1 MTAMLNKA
9 YGLLFHVATSKR
21 SHEKP
26 FAILAY
32 GMSTSSSQPA
42 GCNAVNLSDSFFTVK
57 GAALFLQQGSSPQ
70 APRCHHHHKYAGDL
84 QLHLQVMINH
94 LRPEDRI
101 KLAVRLESM
110 SADRIRYMVVVYTN
124 GHQDTEE
131 NVLLGIDFASKES
144 NTCTIGMTLPLWS
157 DTKIHL
163 DGDGGFSVST
173 ADRILIF
180 KPVSVQAMWSAL
192 QILHKSCEVA
202 RRYNYYP
209 SGIALTWTSYYES
222 CINSEQSCIN
232 EWNTMQDLQ
241 STRADSPPMFVDKPT
256 ENELTE
262 RLIKTKLRYIMMSKD
277 LENVTSKEI
286 RNELEQQ
293 MNCNLKEYKGFIDNE
308 MLIILGQMDKAS
320 LIFDHLYLGSEWNA
334 SNLEELQGTGVG
346 YILNVTR
353 EIDNFFPGLFC
364 YHNIRVFDE
373 DTTDLLAYWN
383 DTYNFITKAKKNHS
397 KCLVHCKMG
406 VSRSASTVI
415 AYAMKEYRWSLEK
428 AYKYVKEKRSVAQP
442 NAGFMRQLAEYE
454 GILDA
459 SKHRHNSLWRRNSES
474 DLQETVRDLMFQ
486 SSRVSIQQDLNICNA
501 GVQHKSGEQKYS
513 STEPSQS
520 AIVTNKDKS
529 EPVNSNY
536 YFRCLSDPIID
547 SAYIKQQRELQQ
559 FLDQVD
565 DVERDT
571 LQMDNADFR
580 YTKDGVCDTGILV
593 SPQLQDTYEGESRV
607 LSQQGNTYLMFTAVE
622 ESEEENENTL
632 DFGMYD
638 QADHIVVNGSNTEND
653 AEAVAN
659 LTNLTSVEN
668 RLDKDNVNNNNNATR
683 NCLEEDEDVTT
694 TETPNSMNPI
704 YKIPLDCSDSV
715 SKLVCEQFT
724 DHSKNLYQAQIC
736 DTSTKDTHA
745 TESNTLGY
753 LSNVASDVPMTEIS
767 YGIPNEP
774 GLYQVTEKPVSSSDA
789 IYTTETTTLLQETAE
804 AGIALGTNCE
814 EQRQQQETVE
824 AYHNCRNVANDF
836 HAETL
841 VLNMMSS
848 QSDRHQ
854 DLKQLPIIS
863 PCMGSHDYLKTFLI
877 DSKTGFIHPGSK
889 ADKQMLQL
897 PDSRKHQP
905 EQTEFKLSQ
914 FNSNVL
920 TLGNEQ
926 DNMAGITENSMPPC
940 RQSIEDNQEVSPSY
954 SNEKMSTKP
963 MKDLKQLIYN
973 QEMERSKVQSYLMQH
988 QESILQLQ
996 KAGLVRKHTKEL
1008 ERLTFLRSPTK
1019 QVQRENSENGK
1030 PVFAEHDSL
1039 DLITHEPVVDIP
1051 DLAQAYEDVENNVLP
1066 EAICDEFNFMDG
1078 LCQKTSTPYI
1088 SNRSGSGFLTKERLQ
1103 QICATLI
1110 SSPHTSSLTR
1120 SSSSDSLHS
1129 IRGQPGLVELRTQE
1143 IEARMRQAGLTICSE
1158 MKRSHSLAKLG
1169 SLNLSSEDLSSREKE
1184 AETFIRSSHI
1194 KLAESLLLHNDV
1206 EKMSWKR
1213 SLCGETDMQTEQVFF
1228 RKPLNQS
1235 IETSSSILEH
1245 KTLRLP
1251 DIQCANQVEHLCRI
1265 FSPTKY
1271 SITDPEITRQ
1281 CMDFISIP
1289 SFGLSQF
1296 HTQSD
1301 NELYPLAPR
1310 ERHGQAHP
1318 IRKLRKTCEKNRTS
1332 NPFYN
1337 TM

>member
-1 MTAMLNKA
+1 MMPDERGSWEVGSDEDRRLQQ
-9 YGLLFHVATSKR
+9 S
-21 SHEKP
+21 
-26 FAILAY
+26 
-32 GMSTSSSQPA
+32 
-42 GCNAVNLSDSFFTVK
+42 LSDSFFTVK

-70 APRCHHHHKYAGDL
+70 VPRCHHHHKYAGDL

-101 KLAVRLESM
+101 KLAVRLETM

-131 NVLLGIDFASKES
+131 NVLLGMDFASKES

-241 STRADSPPMFVDKPT
+241 SMRADSPPMFVDKPT

-262 RLIKTKLRYIMMSKD
+262 RLIKNKLRYIMMSKD

-334 SNLEELQGTGVG
+334 SNLEELQATGVG

-373 DTTDLLAYWN
+373 DTTDLLSYWN
-383 DTYNFITKAKKNHS
+383 DTYNFITKAKNNHS

-474 DLQETVRDLMFQ
+474 DLQETVRDPMFQ
-486 SSRVSIQQDLNICNA
+486 SSGVSIQQDLNSCNA
-501 GVQHKSGEQKYS
+501 GIQHRSGEQKYS
-513 STEPSQS
+513 STEPSQG
-520 AIVTNKDKS
+520 AIVANKDKG

-547 SAYIKQQRELQQ
+547 SAYIKQHRELEQ
-559 FLDQVD
+559 FSVQVE
-565 DVERDT
+565 DVERDII
-571 LQMDNADFR
+571 QMDNAGFR
-580 YTKDGVCDTGILV
+580 YTEDGVRDTGLLL
-593 SPQLQDTYEGESRV
+593 SPQIRDTYDGQSRV
-607 LSQQGNTYLMFTAVE
+607 LSQQGNNYLMFIAVE

-632 DFGMYD
+632 GFGIYGED
-638 QADHIVVNGSNTEND
+638 DHIVVNGPNTEND
-653 AEAVAN
+653 AEADAS
-659 LTNLTSVEN
+659 LTNILEPGSTASVEN
-668 RLDKDNVNNNNNATR
+668 QLDKDNMNNNNNATR
-683 NCLEEDEDVTT
+683 NCLKEDEDVTT
-694 TETPNSMNPI
+694 TESPNSVKPI
-704 YKIPLDCSDSV
+704 NKFALDFSDSV
-715 SKLVCEQFT
+715 SRLVREQFT
-724 DHSKNLYQAQIC
+724 DHSKNLHQAQIC
-736 DTSTKDTHA
+736 GTSTEGTEA
-745 TESNTLGY
+745 TESNTLGD
-753 LSNVASDVPMTEIS
+753 LSNVASDVPMPEVF

-774 GLYQVTEKPVSSSDA
+774 ELYQVTEMPVSCSDV
-789 IYTTETTTLLQETAE
+789 IYTTETTVLCETAE
-804 AGIALGTNCE
+804 AGVGLGINCE
-814 EQRQQQETVE
+814 EQRQQQEPVE
-824 AYHNCRNVANDF
+824 AYHNCINVANDL

-841 VLNMMSS
+841 VLDVMAS
-848 QSDRHQ
+848 QSGRHQ
-854 DLKQLPIIS
+854 DLKQLPVIS
-863 PCMGSHDYLKTFLI
+863 PCMGRHDYLKTFLI
-877 DSKTGFIHPGSK
+877 DSKTGFIPPGSK
-889 ADKQMLQL
+889 ADEQMLQL
-897 PDSRKHQP
+897 PDSKKHQP
-905 EQTEFKLSQ
+905 EHEEYKLSPL
-914 FNSNVL
+914 NSNIL
-920 TLGNEQ
+920 TLGNGQ
-926 DNMAGITENSMPPC
+926 DNMAEIMENSKFVLSVPSS

-954 SNEKMSTKP
+954 NNEKMSTKP

-1008 ERLTFLRSPTK
+1008 ERLTFLRSPNK
-1019 QVQRENSENGK
+1019 PVQRQNSENRK
-1030 PVFAEHDSL
+1030 AVFAENDSL
-1039 DLITHEPVVDIP
+1039 DLITHEPVVDIQ
-1051 DLAQAYEDVENNVLP
+1051 DLAQAYEDMENNVLP
-1066 EAICDEFNFMDG
+1066 EASCDEFNFMDG
-1078 LCQKTSTPYI
+1078 ICQKTSTPYI
-1088 SNRSGSGFLTKERLQ
+1088 TNRNGSGFLTKERLQ

-1129 IRGQPGLVELRTQE
+1129 IQGQPGLVELRTQE
-1143 IEARMRQAGLTICSE
+1143 IEARMRQAGLTVCSE

-1184 AETFIRSSHI
+1184 AEMFIRSSHV
-1194 KLAESLLLHNDV
+1194 KLAESLLLPNVV
-1206 EKMSWKR
+1206 EKMRWKR
-1213 SLCGETDMQTEQVFF
+1213 SLCGETDPVFF
-1228 RKPLNQS
+1228 IKPLNQS
-1235 IETSSSILEH
+1235 IETSSSVLEH

-1251 DIQCANQVEHLCRI
+1251 DIHCADQVEHLCKML
-1265 FSPTKY
+1265 SPSKH
-1271 SITDPEITRQ
+1271 SVTDPEVTRQ
-1281 CMDFISIP
+1281 YMDFISIP

-1296 HTQSD
+1296 HTQSA
-1301 NELYPLAPR
+1301 NELYPLASR
-1310 ERHGQAHP
+1310 EQHVRSPP
-1318 IRKLRKTCEKNRTS
+1318 IRKLRKTYEKNRTS